1 MNAVSDDLTVCTNVV
16 EKLQFE
22 GRVSAVI
29 AARAN
34 RGQQSDVL
42 TTITY
47 VETQVVAI
55 VIKSRL

>member
-1 MNAVSDDLTVCTNVV
+1 V

-22 GRVSAVI
+22 GMVSAVI

-55 VIKSRL
+55 FIKSRL

>member
-1 MNAVSDDLTVCTNVV
+1 M